1 MPHNASANV
10 NYMILK
16 EITKKKKKCKNCG
29 FLCVVKNREK
39 FIFFSEKKNAK
50 VNNKGHTWN
59 KACSARFVNIMGLI
73 KTSLGIHID
82 CRHIE
87 RVYLRIT

>member
-1 MPHNASANV
+1 M
-10 NYMILK
+10 
-16 EITKKKKKCKNCG
+16 
-29 FLCVVKNREK
+29 R
-39 FIFFSEKKNAK
+39 KKNAK

-59 KACSARFVNIMGLI
+59 KACSARFANIMGLI